1 MRRVLMIGQMSIVGG
16 QQSFM
21 MNYFRHIDKT
31 RFHVDFLGVHG
42 NTSPYQE
49 EIERNGGTLYYWN
62 KTFGFS
68 ELISS
73 LIALVK
79 FIKKGNY
86 DVVHSNIYLGN
97 CWFIVAAFL
106 AGVKIRI
113 SHSHCTFPL
122 ANETDGKFMR
132 FYHSVIQKHLLLTT
146 ATHYFACGQEAGK
159 ALYGKNK
166 FVVMRN
172 GIDIDNYFGLPQECV
187 NAIKTEFS
195 IKETTRVY
203 ASISRFDA
211 NKNLLYVLRLFNNIH
226 REIPDSVLIVGG
238 AEPYDDST
246 HQEIEDY
253 VKKEKLT
260 ECIHI
265 VGTRSDLPTI
275 MQVVDCWLF
284 PSLHEGLPIVG
295 IELQAASVNII
306 ASDTITKEMDMG
318 LGLVKYLPLDDE
330 ESWYISSLGSVRR
343 QLPKDKISHALVV
356 KGYGIKECVKELE
369 DYYLGHA

>member
-1 MRRVLMIGQMSIVGG
+1 MIGQMSIVGG